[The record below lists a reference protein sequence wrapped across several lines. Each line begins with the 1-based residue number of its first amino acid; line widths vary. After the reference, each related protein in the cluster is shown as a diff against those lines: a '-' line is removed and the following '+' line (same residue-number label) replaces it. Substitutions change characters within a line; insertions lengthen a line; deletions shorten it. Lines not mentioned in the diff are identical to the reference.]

1 MRSFWL
7 LFTLPFAVGG
17 GLAASCSAAPDPAQ
31 TSSGETS
38 GNPPTDSGTGCG
50 ECFGDT
56 FTPCKSDGTPGQT
69 ITCVG
74 ACTPG
79 FGCSACTPG
88 GKVCVGDAIH
98 ECTAEGSVGGA
109 VGMCDGASG
118 MSCSAG
124 ECKPSC
130 AVAADQP
137 SNVGCEFW
145 AVDLD
150 QQDGFNDP
158 ASMPWGVVLSNA
170 GQAPA
175 SVTIERND
183 APPGQPPQTA
193 VVTQVSVPP
202 GKLEQVVLPTRELDC
217 GVKPNDY
224 ASPGTCLSSNA
235 YRITSSSPIVVY
247 QFNTFENAFSNDAS
261 LLLPTNALGKVYRVI
276 NWSAGHPAPVPGFN
290 IVDRSYVTVVGVAAG
305 THVTVKPTWRV
316 RGNPPI
322 AKTDPG
328 GSIEVTLGPFDVL
341 NLETDNA
348 TLNEASKAGV
358 ADLTGTIVQST
369 QPVAVFS
376 GVESTSAPYH
386 VEIPKYPGW
395 TEEDTCCLDH
405 LEEQLFPLESIG
417 KRFVITRSPVRSTGS
432 YKEPDVL
439 RFVGAAAA
447 ATVTTTL
454 PAPFDSFTLQ
464 PGEVKDTWADK
475 DVIVTS
481 TEPVLIGQLL
491 ISQDYVDGPAKG
503 DPSLTVFPP
512 AEQYRTEY
520 VFLTPGS
527 WTENWVVISAETGAE
542 VTIDGAVP
550 GNCIVAPAGTLD
562 GLAYEARRCPLS
574 EGVHSLSGQKPFG
587 IAAYGYGTAGSYAFI
602 GGADVKRIY
611 EPPPLK

>member
-50 ECFGDT
+50 ECFGNT
-56 FTPCKSDGTPGQT
+56 FTPCNSDGTPGQT

-170 GQAPA
+170 GEAPA

-290 IVDRSYVTVVGVAAG
+290 IVDRSYVTIVGVAAG

-328 GSIEVTLGPFDVL
+328 GSIEVDLGPFDVL

-527 WTENWVVISAETGAE
+527 WTENWVVISAEIGAE

-550 GNCIVAPAGTLD
+550 GNCIVAPAGMLD
-562 GLAYEARRCPLS
+562 GVAYEARRCPLA
-574 EGVHSLSGQKPFG
+574 EGVHRLSGQKPFG

>member
-7 LFTLPFAVGG
+7 LFTLPFAVGA

-38 GNPPTDSGTGCG
+38 GDPPTDSGTGCG
-50 ECFGDT
+50 ECFGGT
-56 FTPCKSDGTPGQT
+56 FTPCNGDGTPGQT

-79 FGCSACTPG
+79 LGCSACTPG

-118 MSCSAG
+118 MSCYAG

-170 GQAPA
+170 GEAPA

-247 QFNTFENAFSNDAS
+247 QFNTFENACSNDAS

-290 IVDRSYVTVVGVAAG
+290 IVDRSYVTIVGVAAG

-527 WTENWVVISAETGAE
+527 WTENWVVISAETGTE

-574 EGVHSLSGQKPFG
+574 EGVHSLSGKKPFG